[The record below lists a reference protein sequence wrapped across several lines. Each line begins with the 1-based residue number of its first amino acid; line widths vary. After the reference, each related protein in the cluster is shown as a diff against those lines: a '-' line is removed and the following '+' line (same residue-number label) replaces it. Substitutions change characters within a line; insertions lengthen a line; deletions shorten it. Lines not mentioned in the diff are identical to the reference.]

1 MLQRCKPRPD
11 PLRGVF
17 RFGCVGVNTPP
28 VREDLIIYI
37 KTPLSVRGI
46 LIKEIQ
52 LHTPEEYGFTTCYA
66 VKLGIEKNRRTRPIC
81 AGARRCVDSPD
92 TAHTRARTPGAR
104 GRGLTRCDTY
114 GFEVPSD
121 PPRLLDPPLSL
132 APLPALCPRPLPRW
146 PGLAASCRPPRSRA
160 PPLAGCARNWLGGSQ
175 LLLQVSNVR
184 LQLACLLPRVAQVD
198 EEHYLDGRRQ

>member
-66 VKLGIEKNRRTRPIC
+66 VKLGIEKNRRTRPIYVRVR
-81 AGARRCVDSPD
+81 GGVSILL
-92 TAHTRARTPGAR
+92 TQRTPAHAHLAHVDAVSHGV
-104 GRGLTRCDTY
+104 TRTALR
-114 GFEVPSD
+114 F
-121 PPRLLDPPLSL
+121 L
-132 APLPALCPRPLPRW
+132 ATHH
-146 PGLAASCRPPRSRA
+146 
-160 PPLAGCARNWLGGSQ
+160 GS
-175 LLLQVSNVR
+175 
-184 LQLACLLPRVAQVD
+184 
-198 EEHYLDGRRQ
+198 